1 MTAFHYFNQF
11 IPRIKSMLLY
21 SNTIGMAQN
30 FLLVVVISIL
40 WLIKVA
46 SKDHLGVMTTM
57 GLRIIMRGRLCEL
70 T

>member
-1 MTAFHYFNQF
+1 
-11 IPRIKSMLLY
+11 MLLY